1 MIIDQFC
8 VFFDNVDAAATADSP
23 GVNVSPYAGR
33 DEPVNITVILSGS
46 NGGTASLAVKLQE
59 SDDNAA
65 FTDVSTY
72 TLAKPDAAGASLAF
86 ALPYPVKKKFVRL
99 SYALTGTPAGL
110 KVFAA
115 VTRDHFAPYAEGQ
128 YIDHGKVVA

>member
-1 MIIDQFC
+1 MIIDQLC
-8 VFFDNVDAAATADSP
+8 MFFDNVAVAATADSP
-23 GVNVSPYAGR
+23 GINVSPYAGR
-33 DEPVNITVILSGS
+33 NEPVNVTVILSGS
-46 NGGTASLAVKLQE
+46 NGGTASMAIKLQE
-59 SDDNAA
+59 SGDNAA

-72 TLAKPDAAGASLAF
+72 TLAKPDAAGASLTF

-99 SYALTGTPAGL
+99 SYALTGAPAGL

-115 VTRDHFAPYAEGQ
+115 VTRDHFAPYSDGQ

>member
-1 MIIDQFC
+1 MIIDQLC
-8 VFFDNVDAAATADSP
+8 VFFDNVDAAASADSP
-23 GVNVSPYAGR
+23 GINVSPYAGR
-33 DEPVNITVILSGS
+33 DEPVNVTVILT
-46 NGGTASLAVKLQE
+46 GTGPADLSVDLQE

-65 FTDVSTY
+65 FTSVSTY
-72 TLAKPDAAGASLAF
+72 TLEKPDAAGASLAF

-115 VTRDHFAPYAEGQ
+115 VTRDHFAPYSEGQ

>member
-1 MIIDQFC
+1 MLIDQFC
-8 VFFDNVDAAATADSP
+8 VFFDNLAAAASAVSP

-33 DEPVNITVILSGS
+33 DEAVNITVILTGAPT
-46 NGGTASLAVKLQE
+46 GSLAVTLQE

-65 FTDVSTY
+65 FTSVSTF
-72 TLAKPDAAGASLAF
+72 TLAKTGAAGAVLTF

-99 SYALTGTPAGL
+99 SYALTGAPAGL

-115 VTRDHFAPYAEGQ
+115 VTRDHFAPYDEGQ
-128 YIDHGKVVA
+128 HIDRGKVVA